1 MKKYL
6 IVLAILLTG
15 SPSASQIKIAERYS
29 PFFGNEVRVG
39 VVNVIDDGKV
49 KNCGVPLKKDSR
61 VIGCTNFYPG
71 GVKTLQVISN
81 LDEKQF
87 EFAMLHE
94 VGHYYFGIS
103 EKRSTDFA
111 NSMLYFYQTLINFR

>member
-15 SPSASQIKIAERYS
+15 SPSASQVKIAERYS
-29 PFFGNEVRVG
+29 PFFGDEVKVG
-39 VVNVIDDGKV
+39 VVSVIDDGKV

-61 VIGCTNFYPG
+61 VIGCTNFYPDNI
-71 GVKTLQVISN
+71 KTLQVIN
-81 LDEKQF
+81 DLDDTYF

-94 VGHYYFGIS
+94 MGHYYFGTS
-103 EKRSTDFA
+103 EKQAMDFTF
-111 NSMLYFYQTLINFR
+111 SMLYFYQTLINFR